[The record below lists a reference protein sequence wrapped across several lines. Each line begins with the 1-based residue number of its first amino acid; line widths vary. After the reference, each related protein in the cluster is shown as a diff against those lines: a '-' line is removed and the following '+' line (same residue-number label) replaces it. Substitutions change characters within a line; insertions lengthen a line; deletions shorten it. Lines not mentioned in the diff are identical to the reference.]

1 MPWFLAKRI
10 VGHLSRR
17 LQQLDIKCE
26 TKTKNFD
33 SYMFIFKS
41 INGFICMYSTVHFSH
56 FVPNEL
62 MLIRC
67 SKIKLDD
74 AFEQKNGIAKVVEE
88 ELEKLCQIM
97 DMKLFKH

>member
-1 MPWFLAKRI
+1 
-10 VGHLSRR
+10 
-17 LQQLDIKCE
+17 
-26 TKTKNFD
+26 
-33 SYMFIFKS
+33 
-41 INGFICMYSTVHFSH
+41 MYSTVHFSH

-88 ELEKLCQIM
+88 ELEKVFFWL
-97 DMKLFKH
+97 